1 MELWGLLAESQVL
14 QQFTPAT
21 QNMILVEH
29 KQGHAVK
36 MEDGQAKNQPARVSF
51 VNGQRGTNL
60 SGELKVEET
69 RENKIE
75 VLEEGVCQ

>member
-1 MELWGLLAESQVL
+1 MELWVPLAESQVL
-14 QQFTPAT
+14 QHLTPAT

-60 SGELKVEET
+60 SDELKVEESK
-69 RENKIE
+69 ENKKK
-75 VLEEGVCQ
+75 VSEEGVCQ

>member
-1 MELWGLLAESQVL
+1 ML
-14 QQFTPAT
+14 QHLTPVT

-29 KQGHAVK
+29 RQGHAVK

-51 VNGQRGTNL
+51 VNEQRGTNL

>member
-1 MELWGLLAESQVL
+1 
-14 QQFTPAT
+14 
-21 QNMILVEH
+21 
-29 KQGHAVK
+29 

-51 VNGQRGTNL
+51 VNEQRGTNL

>member
-1 MELWGLLAESQVL
+1 MLAGSQVL
-14 QQFTPAT
+14 LQVTPAT
-21 QNMILVEH
+21 QTTILVEH
-29 KQGHAVK
+29 RQGHAVK

-69 RENKIE
+69 RENKNE